1 MDKNR
6 GTIYNDNFRNLYAEK
21 KKSLPLK
28 AKVTQQDR
36 VYKEDGGISKSN
48 KLINQYKSKAA
59 ELEGKDYL
67 PGTLDRDKA
76 AIAQAR
82 TSFKDYCDT
91 VYDLNYLQKKNM
103 LNNMTAIDLK
113 YHAFKLDKL
122 ETDIKEG
129 IKAMSVSAKN
139 YKYVQAQKEK
149 WAKEGPETLK
159 KLNEERK
166 ARLAQ
171 NRVSKAP
178 QAPKHFFEKKTQ
190 EEQAPNTNPPI
201 NPDVINLVM
210 GSLAKK
216 FMAGEEFAKKKQR

>member
-1 MDKNR
+1 
-6 GTIYNDNFRNLYAEK
+6 
-21 KKSLPLK
+21 
-28 AKVTQQDR
+28 
-36 VYKEDGGISKSN
+36 
-48 KLINQYKSKAA
+48 
-59 ELEGKDYL
+59 
-67 PGTLDRDKA
+67 
-76 AIAQAR
+76 
-82 TSFKDYCDT
+82 
-91 VYDLNYLQKKNM
+91 M

-190 EEQAPNTNPPI
+190 EEQAPNTNPVI
-201 NPDVINLVM
+201 NPEVINLVM

-216 FMAGEEFAKKKQR
+216 FMAEEEFAKKKQR